1 MSHALHL
8 DGMKCNK
15 MLYDSCIESFMV
27 WIQICVIIY
36 MCGDIIHKAHM
47 QLESGTYTIFKILN
61 VLKYVDFSYIEI
73 CDFFSMKK
81 MY

>member
-1 MSHALHL
+1 
-8 DGMKCNK
+8 